1 MPRPKSFQL
10 ERAFNAAYKS
20 VKANQDALNAMD
32 GVNGNHGSNTAANF
46 KVISQAIKSAKGQ
59 APSAQLSQAAEQLA
73 AKGQG
78 GTAQHYVNGLR
89 EASRQFEGK
98 ERLGQNDVPALLQSL
113 MGSVP
118 AQGHVAAQAKPQAS
132 APTGNQNDISD
143 LLGALGGQGAVQPA
157 GGAHTGASG
166 APASSGGGASVLSA
180 LLGMAAGGGGAA
192 QAAPSGASAPDP
204 LSALLG
210 GASSG
215 GAAQDPFAALL
226 GGAAGSQGGGA
237 AQDPLA
243 ALLGGAGGSGQ
254 SGGAAQDPFA
264 ALLGGAA
271 GGGQS
276 AGAQPSDPLGGL
288 LNNLIPDKPGLD
300 LADVIQAGTAYMGAQ
315 AQGADTA
322 SAAMQA
328 VMAALRGVKP
338 MNAGSARTASGGLLT
353 QSILDSAFG
362 KK

>member
-192 QAAPSGASAPDP
+192 Q
-204 LSALLG
+204 
-210 GASSG
+210 
-215 GAAQDPFAALL
+215 DPFAALL

-338 MNAGSARTASGGLLT
+338 LNAGSARTASGGLLT

>member
-46 KVISQAIKSAKGQ
+46 KVISQAIKNAKGQ
-59 APSAQLSQAAEQLA
+59 APSAQLNQAADQLA

-89 EASRQFEGK
+89 DASRQFEGRD
-98 ERLGQNDVPALLQSL
+98 RLGQNDVPALLQSL

-118 AQGHVAAQAKPQAS
+118 AQGHPAAQSKPQAATS
-132 APTGNQNDISD
+132 SGHQNEIGD
-143 LLGALGGQGAVQPA
+143 LLGALGGQGAVQPT
-157 GGAHTGASG
+157 GGAHTGAS
-166 APASSGGGASVLSA
+166 ASSGGGASVLSA
-180 LLGMAAGGGGAA
+180 LLGMAAGGGGSA
-192 QAAPSGASAPDP
+192 QAAPSGPAAADP

-210 GASSG
+210 GGSNSGAAQDPFAALLGGATGGQGASAAQDPLAALLGGATGGGQSSG

-226 GGAAGSQGGGA
+226 GGAAG
-237 AQDPLA
+237 
-243 ALLGGAGGSGQ
+243 
-254 SGGAAQDPFA
+254 
-264 ALLGGAA
+264 
-271 GGGQS
+271 GQS
-276 AGAQPSDPLGGL
+276 ASAPQSDPLGGL
-288 LNNLIPDKPGLD
+288 LNSLIPDKPGLD

-322 SAAMQA
+322 SAALQA
-328 VMAALRGVKP
+328 VMAALRGVNP